1 MKKVRKF
8 IGKEGFTAVEY
19 QYGTYTSQSVF
30 EANPYFWAEFSF
42 TDGHNTYNWDL
53 EESKEVVEELLKFIG
68 GASNAKHE
76 HDKKYKKKAKK

>member
-8 IGKEGFTAVEY
+8 IGKEGFTAIEY

-53 EESKEVVEELLKFIG
+53 EESKEMIRELADFIKL
-68 GASNAKHE
+68 ASTSKTE
-76 HDKKYKKKAKK
+76 HNKKYKKKAKK